1 MHEQPTRAEEYKEEK
16 YKEGV
21 RKRVERASQR
31 FKTRITSRRT
41 VLSGTFEFTYQD
53 SRLFTDG
60 KRYRHKHYGR
70 CQPAS
75 KLGSRRNFIF
85 FQSVAELDL
94 TDL

>member
-1 MHEQPTRAEEYKEEK
+1 MFYLFNERVHSTRGIKQK
-16 YKEGV
+16 C
-21 RKRVERASQR
+21 RAR
-31 FKTRITSRRT
+31 KTRITSRRT

-60 KRYRHKHYGR
+60 KRYRHKYYGR

-85 FQSVAELDL
+85 FQSVAEQ
-94 TDL
+94 TSSFRFYTS